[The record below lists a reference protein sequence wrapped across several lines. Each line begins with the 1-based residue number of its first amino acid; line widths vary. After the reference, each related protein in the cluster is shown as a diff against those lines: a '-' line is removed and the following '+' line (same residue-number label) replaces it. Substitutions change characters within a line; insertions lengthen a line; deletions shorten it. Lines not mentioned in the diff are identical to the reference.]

1 MNYNG
6 YLKTRRL
13 KTKSDIINY
22 DYSFYSGIDVINF
35 YFQQI
40 IMKIVLNV
48 ILTLFLIKAKE
59 VLLRANYP

>member
-1 MNYNG
+1 MNFYG

-13 KTKSDIINY
+13 KTKVDIINY
-22 DYSFYSGIDVINF
+22 DYSFYSGLYVIIF

-48 ILTLFLIKAKE
+48 ILTLFLIKEKE